1 MWHVSTSGRAVLAGE
16 GWKGVEHVNM
26 AEASAEHLLK
36 RGCFRLV
43 RWQVRQGVA
52 MGCLSMQLAIYAY
65 TPVYI
70 SLAPVH
76 ICVLPAIHIWISA
89 LVGCS
94 CARARQGEG
103 KLTRP
108 PCDDD
113 PCASPTTN
121 CVVSDEDVCCTW
133 PWLRFSLLV
142 GFCPLSVFHIF
153 AVALTRVAVFSHA
166 WCNGSLTSCV

>member
-36 RGCFRLV
+36 RGCFCLV

-52 MGCLSMQLAIYAY
+52 MGSLSMQLAIYAY

-76 ICVLPAIHIWISA
+76 ICVLPAIHIWI
-89 LVGCS
+89 
-94 CARARQGEG
+94 
-103 KLTRP
+103 
-108 PCDDD
+108 
-113 PCASPTTN
+113 
-121 CVVSDEDVCCTW
+121 
-133 PWLRFSLLV
+133 
-142 GFCPLSVFHIF
+142 
-153 AVALTRVAVFSHA
+153 
-166 WCNGSLTSCV
+166 